1 MGVDEEVRMASIE
14 QIPAQLHQREPEPS
28 LPDEMRADAD
38 LAEIYGSLMR
48 EWRDSLRPSSTL
60 RYMIEHTAHQRIIG
74 LGLAA
79 PVQVTSLLLTDLKER
94 PYHLFAALQA
104 ITGADPA
111 AESRTFSEARSAWL
125 AWGRQRSPA

>member
-1 MGVDEEVRMASIE
+1 MASIE
-14 QIPAQLHQREPEPS
+14 EIPVPIHARVTAPS
-28 LPDEMRADAD
+28 LPDGMRADSE

-48 EWRDSLRPSSTL
+48 EWRESLRPSSTL
-60 RYMIEHTAHQRIIG
+60 RDMIEHAAYQRIIG

-79 PVQVTSLLLTDLKER
+79 PVQVTSLLLADLKER

-111 AESRTFSEARSAWL
+111 AESKSFSEARSAWL
-125 AWGRQRSPA
+125 AWGRGHGLVG